1 MFPTPMK
8 VALTAALLFASA
20 PTLAIAY
27 DSPMQMAWDQAVC
40 DARFAGQDMDKTRQ
54 ARKGCVHRERLARK
68 DQEDRAALYAKDQAD
83 RAALYAKDR
92 ADRARYR

>member
-8 VALTAALLFASA
+8 VAFTAALLLASA
-20 PTLAIAY
+20 PAFAY
-27 DSPMQMAWDQAVC
+27 DSPAQMSWDQTVC
-40 DARFAGQDMDKTRQ
+40 NARFFGQDMDKTRQ
-54 ARKGCVHRERLARK
+54 ARKDCVHRERLTRK
-68 DQEDRAALYAKDQAD
+68 DQADRTQLYAKDQAD

>member
-8 VALTAALLFASA
+8 IALTAAFLAAASG
-20 PTLAIAY
+20 LATAY
-27 DSPMQMAWDQAVC
+27 DSPTQRAWDQAAC
-40 DARFAGQDMDKTRQ
+40 DARFFGQDFDKTRQ
-54 ARKGCVHRERLARK
+54 ARKDCVHRERLARK
-68 DQEDRAALYAKDQAD
+68 DQADRAALYAKDQAD